1 MLDELQY
8 YLGAVKSGAK
18 KMIIPTKMEGYL
30 GTHVC
35 FNCTFMYVPES
46 VARLAHFKVRVY
58 DGNYTYSNYLS
69 MYSEAYKREIAF
81 LKSLKCFFLSVF
93 CLFYFVINNLVM
105 NCITFFHQYIDER
118 IHFPYNSLLFH
129 SYLDHTI
136 NYAICDYYVLLF
148 LTGKSTPSANIFI
161 EITYY
166 CTPSQLIL
174 KLN

>member
-1 MLDELQY
+1 
-8 YLGAVKSGAK
+8 
-18 KMIIPTKMEGYL
+18 
-30 GTHVC
+30 
-35 FNCTFMYVPES
+35 
-46 VARLAHFKVRVY
+46 
-58 DGNYTYSNYLS
+58 
-69 MYSEAYKREIAF
+69 
-81 LKSLKCFFLSVF
+81 
-93 CLFYFVINNLVM
+93 M
-105 NCITFFHQYIDER
+105 NCITFFHQYFDER

-136 NYAICDYYVLLF
+136 NYAICDYYVLLV